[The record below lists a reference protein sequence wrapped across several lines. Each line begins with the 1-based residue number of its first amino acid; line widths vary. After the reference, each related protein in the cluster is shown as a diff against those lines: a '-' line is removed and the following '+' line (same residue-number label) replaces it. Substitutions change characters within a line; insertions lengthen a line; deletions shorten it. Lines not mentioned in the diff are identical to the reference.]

1 MTIKSNVCEL
11 KSYISKAPEGNRSKI
26 KHIIKLYEERKI
38 VNIKTALNTTLLLA
52 STNKNTI
59 KSGKADKAY
68 NNIVE
73 KYGEAQ
79 PITGRLKREAEA
91 VKSKI
96 KKQSN
101 NTRKFKRIFIG
112 CNSIYQQYCFR

>member
-1 MTIKSNVCEL
+1 MTIKSNVSEL
-11 KSYISKAPEGNRSKI
+11 KSYISKALEGKRSKI
-26 KHIIKLYEERKI
+26 KQIIKLYEDRKI
-38 VNIKTALNTTLLLA
+38 VNIKTALNAPLLLA
-52 STNKNTI
+52 STNKNKI

-91 VKSKI
+91 VNGKT
-96 KKQSN
+96 KKN
-101 NTRKFKRIFIG
+101 KNTRKLKRIFIR
-112 CNSIYQQYCFR
+112 CNFIHQKYCVR

>member
-1 MTIKSNVCEL
+1 MTIKSNVSEL

-26 KHIIKLYEERKI
+26 KQIIKLYEDRKI
-38 VNIKTALNTTLLLA
+38 VNIKTALNVTLLLA

-79 PITGRLKREAEA
+79 PITGRLNREAEA
-91 VKSKI
+91 LKAKAR
-96 KKQSN
+96 KNN
-101 NTRKFKRIFIG
+101 NTRKLKRIFIR
-112 CNSIYQQYCFR
+112 CNFIHLKYCVR